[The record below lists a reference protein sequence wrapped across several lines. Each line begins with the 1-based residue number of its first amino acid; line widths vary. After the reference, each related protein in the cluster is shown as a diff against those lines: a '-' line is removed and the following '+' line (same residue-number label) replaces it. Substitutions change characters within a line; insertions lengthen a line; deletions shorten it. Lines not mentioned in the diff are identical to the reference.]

1 MREEAEKVIENKS
14 EKNNLVEERF
24 AYMRYAGQGH
34 EIKVPIENNLLSIR
48 HLDSIKSSFEQKYEK
63 LYSRILPNAD
73 IEILTW
79 SLSLSIQSENE
90 NEYKELNSYT
100 NREESTLVDFI
111 DYHSEK
117 KIKVPYFER
126 NELNPGDLIMGQCII
141 SEDQTTIIVS
151 KNFNT
156 KVLGNNFL
164 KMEYN
169 KNE

>member
-1 MREEAEKVIENKS
+1 M
-14 EKNNLVEERF
+14 VEERF

-100 NREESTLVDFI
+100 NREESTLIDLI

-164 KMEYN
+164 KMEYI